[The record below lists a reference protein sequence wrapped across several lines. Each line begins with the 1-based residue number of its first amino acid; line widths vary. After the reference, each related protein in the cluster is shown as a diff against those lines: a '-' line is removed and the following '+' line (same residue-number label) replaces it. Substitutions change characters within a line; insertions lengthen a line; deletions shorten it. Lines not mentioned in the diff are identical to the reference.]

1 MFVSPKLWL
10 VLFLAIFSSHASAK
24 ASAINET
31 LAYALIEGYKI
42 PFRIRAEPDTSK
54 SIQNVRLTLDTD
66 QLPTINFEGPVDTR
80 VHYKTAVSKIS
91 LCGVNDK
98 RVCLN
103 IQAHVAV
110 DTLIPVSGQMTF
122 SCLFDVVNESGKLSV
137 DKVDITDMQI
147 DPWLNGVATILG
159 GEKTVASRIRD
170 EIEKQ
175 LKTGKLDLSGVGL
188 LSSLSATATNNNL
201 ELLLKLKNRSPAL
214 KVLRTMASRK
224 KSGNR
229 IEIEGAQ
236 EEPLLSGSRLGR
248 RALAK

>member
-1 MFVSPKLWL
+1 MFPAYAW
-10 VLFLAIFSSHASAK
+10 AK
-24 ASAINET
+24 ASPVNET
-31 LAYALIEGYKI
+31 LAYALIEGYRI
-42 PFRIRAEPDTSK
+42 PFKIRTEADTRN
-54 SIQNVRLTLDTD
+54 IQNVRLTLDTD
-66 QLPTINFEGPVDTR
+66 QLPTINFGGPVDSR
-80 VHYKTAVSKIS
+80 VHYKTEVSKIS

-137 DKVDITDMQI
+137 DKVEITDMQI

-175 LKTGKLDLSGVGL
+175 LKRGKLDLSGVGL
-188 LSSLSATATNNNL
+188 LSSLSAKATNNNL
-201 ELLLKLKNRSPAL
+201 ELLLKLRNRSPAL
-214 KVLRTMASRK
+214 KVLRTMASQKRN
-224 KSGNR
+224 GNR
-229 IEIEGAQ
+229 IEIEG
-236 EEPLLSGSRLGR
+236 EHEPSPGGGSLGR